1 METALVRGA
10 GPPATAHAEQARSF
24 AGRAGRIAE
33 AAVLVSGPNAQ
44 APYGRWAEAAGT
56 ADLRTG
62 RAMNTADPLR
72 IVGALGGLADLDGA
86 RVRIGRAAAPRLSS
100 SAPCRHGRVAPPCA
114 LCHLRE
120 RSQDLLRLDEPLVD
134 LDALLTALLDRQQAR
149 AFGRLLEAVP
159 GTQELHDP
167 AAFVAEAVRRMSAML
182 REDPD
187 TWRLILLTPGNMP
200 TVVRDRI
207 EADRE
212 RFRLQ
217 VAGWI
222 STVLADRSG
231 PALDPQVLAHAL
243 VACAEHFG
251 RIALTDPGRF
261 DPPPSSTRCR

>member
-1 METALVRGA
+1 M
-10 GPPATAHAEQARSF
+10 S
-24 AGRAGRIAE
+24 
-33 AAVLVSGPNAQ
+33 
-44 APYGRWAEAAGT
+44 
-56 ADLRTG
+56 
-62 RAMNTADPLR
+62 
-72 IVGALGGLADLDGA
+72 
-86 RVRIGRAAAPRLSS
+86 AAAPSDDRPRKRRPY
-100 SAPCRHGRVAPPCA
+100 APRVPIAERREQLLDAA
-114 LCHLRE
+114 LAVIVSDGYDRVSIDAIAKKADVA
-120 RSQDLLRLDEPLVD
+120 RSVVYGAFEN

-149 AFGRLLEAVP
+149 AFGRLLESIP
-159 GTQELHDP
+159 STQDLRDP
-167 AAFVAEAVRRMSAML
+167 AAFAAEAVRRMSAML

-217 VAGWI
+217 VEEWI
-222 STVLADRSG
+222 SIVLADRSG

-261 DPPPSSTRCR
+261 DLPHLIDQVQVILGALWPPSR